1 MGIKK
6 EGRNK
11 KFLILMFLLL
21 IFLAHACSSDRI
33 FEDYQGMESLTWAV
47 SDTVSFEFTP
57 ENNEKAVSTIG
68 IRYNDNYEFH
78 NLYVRFLLKD
88 SLGQPMVDS
97 LLNINLFDVKTGKPL
112 GDGFGNIFTKYDT
125 LPMEQIYDNQ
135 HVKIQFIQ
143 YMRKEEL
150 EGIEAVGLKIIGE

>member
-1 MGIKK
+1 
-6 EGRNK
+6 
-11 KFLILMFLLL
+11 
-21 IFLAHACSSDRI
+21 
-33 FEDYQGMESLTWAV
+33 
-47 SDTVSFEFTP
+47 
-57 ENNEKAVSTIG
+57 
-68 IRYNDNYEFH
+68 
-78 NLYVRFLLKD
+78 LKD